1 MRPLEVKTQFV
12 RNPRAPD
19 ATEEMQSF
27 ACRGFRVEVYRTKVD
42 GMPRELPMSVVIE
55 AANPHLS
62 SEWSVGVTA
71 ASVRAR
77 LGAPL
82 SSVGET
88 LSYSLS
94 AERAGRDTLTFEVE
108 GGIVRAV
115 TWNWDVD

>member
-1 MRPLEVKTQFV
+1 MG
-12 RNPRAPD
+12 
-19 ATEEMQSF
+19 AT
-27 ACRGFRVEVYRTKVD
+27 G
-42 GMPRELPMSVVIE
+42 
-55 AANPHLS
+55 
-62 SEWSVGVTA
+62 

-82 SSVGET
+82 STIGET

-108 GGIVRAV
+108 GGIVRAI